1 MDENH
6 PFDNSLNFAP
16 FSHRR
21 SSPSGG
27 GMLYY
32 NNTQKPR
39 NLSGYQVDQSMAKWS
54 QIIGS
59 RTLNLS
65 IPC

>member
-39 NLSGYQVDQSMAKWS
+39 NLSGYQVDQSMAK
-54 QIIGS
+54 
-59 RTLNLS
+59 
-65 IPC
+65 